1 MQVCVCVSL
10 CASVS
15 VCASVCVCVRVCER
29 LEEGN
34 KSTVFEK
41 PIPLKYSQATKS
53 ERTGKALCT

>member
-1 MQVCVCVSL
+1 MSVRAGAGMGVCECVCMCVGVS
-10 CASVS
+10 
-15 VCASVCVCVRVCER
+15 VCER